1 MIDSRIAMA
10 MSYSRRITDLKV
22 DLEAAPAKAPD
33 GGAAVAVSGRI
44 DPSRLG
50 WMQAADGRK
59 RITLELAI
67 LCLDDG
73 GLILGEQRQPLV
85 LTLTPEVYEKAVKG
99 GIKYGLTVPVTS
111 RPHQVRVVVYDPA
124 VDLLGTGIWRL
135 R

>member
-1 MIDSRIAMA
+1 
-10 MSYSRRITDLKV
+10 
-22 DLEAAPAKAPD
+22 
-33 GGAAVAVSGRI
+33 
-44 DPSRLG
+44 
-50 WMQAADGRK
+50 MQAADGRK